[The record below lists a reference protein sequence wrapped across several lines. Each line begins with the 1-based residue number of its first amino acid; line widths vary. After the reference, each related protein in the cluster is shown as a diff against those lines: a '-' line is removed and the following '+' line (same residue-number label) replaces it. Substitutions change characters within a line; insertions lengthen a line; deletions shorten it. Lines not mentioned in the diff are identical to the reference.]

1 MKILASIVT
10 HNRLKLLKKCISS
23 LQNQTR
29 KLDEILIINNG
40 STDGTLEYLNLYN
53 YQSINQ
59 ENSGSAGGWYSAIE
73 YAIKNEFDA
82 VWLMDDDGYAD
93 HDSLEKLVNYFNE
106 DYSCISSIVVNQNNK
121 FNLVFPMPLLKKN
134 NLPKILSFPRKIY
147 NTNQL
152 QQINLENNL
161 YDFCHLF
168 NGALL
173 SVKKL
178 KLIGN
183 INKNFYMFGDEVD
196 YFFRLRKVGKVRS
209 LITSYHYHPDVS
221 KRPLNE
227 VKLYYYI
234 KNSII
239 LNYKY
244 FDFSFL
250 RSILNIFIGV
260 LRFFARGSFKSNINF
275 IIKFK
280 FIIIIIAI
288 IRGFNL
294 NIDIDYEK

>member
-1 MKILASIVT
+1 MRILGSIVT

-29 KLDEILIINNG
+29 KLDEILIVNNG
-40 STDGTLEYLNLYN
+40 STDGTLEYLNLYK

-82 VWLMDDDGYAD
+82 VWLMDDDGYAN

-106 DYSCISSIVVNQNNK
+106 DHSCISSIVVNKNNK
-121 FNLVFPMPLLKKN
+121 LNLVFPMPLLKKN

-196 YFFRLRKVGKVRS
+196 YFFRLRKVGKVQS

-260 LRFFARGSFKSNINF
+260 LRFFARGSLKSNINF